1 MLFAGNKE
9 LKEKPE
15 PQHKKSGF
23 FTNENTSARVS
34 KVIEP
39 RKVQGSS
46 KLIKQ
51 SFSTLNLNE
60 RETRE
65 IKENIQ
71 KIKSKVALRSMD
83 PVKRNLSIQMKDIM
97 NLI

>member
-1 MLFAGNKE
+1 MLFAGNKQ

-15 PQHKKSGF
+15 PQQKKSCF

-39 RKVQGSS
+39 RKAQRSS

-60 RETRE
+60 RETNE
-65 IKENIQ
+65 MKENIQ
-71 KIKSKVALRSMD
+71 KINLKVGLRSTD

-97 NLI
+97 NLV